1 VWQREGSKQIDPH
14 NMREATKVKEKEK
27 LTAYE
32 RPVRHT
38 YPKITN
44 IGSIRPSRR
53 LNSSL
58 MSPLRRLLSPSPLL
72 IECNASQLF
81 FLDMFW

>member
-1 VWQREGSKQIDPH
+1 MEEGNRQIDPH
-14 NMREATKVKEKEK
+14 NMREATKIKEKEK

-32 RPVRHT
+32 RPVKHT

-58 MSPLRRLLSPSPLL
+58 MSPLMRLLSPSPLL
-72 IECNASQLF
+72 IERNVSQLF